1 MLILC
6 IKMLTSA
13 KFRAPW
19 YQMMY
24 FLKLHVCVYIP
35 NFRFPAHTQT
45 HTQTH
50 THTHTHTHTP
60 QNEPLKSLHRLGS
73 KILCRLLAQFH
84 CAAIKSLQFPDKV
97 WQELTLKKAL
107 RTIILLNESKMFS
120 ILHLNE
126 SYR

>member
-6 IKMLTSA
+6 KKLLTSA

-35 NFRFPAHTQT
+35 NFRFLAHTQT
-45 HTQTH
+45 QTQTD
-50 THTHTHTHTP
+50 THTP
-60 QNEPLKSLHRLGS
+60 QNEPLKSPHRLGS

>member
-6 IKMLTSA
+6 KKMLTSA

-24 FLKLHVCVYIP
+24 FRKLNVCVYIP
-35 NFRFPAHTQT
+35 NFRFLAQTQT
-45 HTQTH
+45 QTQTQTH
-50 THTHTHTHTP
+50 THTQS
-60 QNEPLKSLHRLGS
+60 QNEPLKSPHRLGS

-107 RTIILLNESKMFS
+107 GTIILLNECKMFS